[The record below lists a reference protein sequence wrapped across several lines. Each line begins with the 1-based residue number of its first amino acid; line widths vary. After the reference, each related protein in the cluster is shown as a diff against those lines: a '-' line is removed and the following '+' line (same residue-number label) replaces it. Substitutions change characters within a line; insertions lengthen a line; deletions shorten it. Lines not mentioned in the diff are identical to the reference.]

1 MPTLNLTHF
10 QSMTLFALVISVA
23 FALLNKRTLKERLW
37 YGLTTFLA
45 FLGVAVAV
53 GWLMYF
59 LAR

>member
-1 MPTLNLTHF
+1 
-10 QSMTLFALVISVA
+10 VA